1 MRNASGKPIRL
12 LADLDIEKSF
22 SNCPD
27 VKGMKFLGIIFGAL
41 EKPIFLEEWEKG
53 AKPAAK
59 KPAEKKGTAKKVTA
73 KKSAAAKPKTAKKK

>member
-1 MRNASGKPIRL
+1 M
-12 LADLDIEKSF
+12 ADLDIEKSF

-59 KPAEKKGTAKKVTA
+59 KPAEKKVTA
-73 KKSAAAKPKTAKKK
+73 KKGNSKEIDCCETKNRKKEIMA